1 MNCDHNMPDSRTGGK
16 RIVAITAADDPRLR
30 LYRNVKD
37 RDLSGRDGLFMAEG
51 QVVLER
57 LFASPLCRTV
67 SVLTTPERL
76 HNLDISSLPDDVPV
90 YVVAQDLMDEV
101 AGFPI
106 HRGYLAL
113 GRYAPPELNTILN
126 RPRLRVLAVSAIA
139 NTDNMGGL
147 MRNAAAFGVDAVLLD
162 GQCCDPLYRKAI
174 RVSVGGVFQVPHYR
188 VGDLGPALSA
198 YGLTPYGLSPT
209 GRLRLDEVGPP
220 DRSAFLFG
228 AEGPG
233 LSPAL
238 MAACTTVRID
248 MHGGF
253 DSLNVAT
260 TSGIVLYHMCR

>member
-1 MNCDHNMPDSRTGGK
+1 MSF
-16 RIVAITAADDPRLR
+16 IEITSADDPRLE

-37 RDLSGRDGLFMAEG
+37 RDLTGRDGLFMAEG

-57 LFASPLCRTV
+57 LFLSPLCETV

-76 HNLDISSLPDDVPV
+76 RNLDVSAVGDAPV
-90 YVVAQDLMDEV
+90 YVAAQDVMDEI

-113 GRYAPPELNTILN
+113 GRYAPPELGTVLAKS
-126 RPRLRVLAVSAIA
+126 RVRVLSLSAIA

-147 MRNAAAFGVDAVLLD
+147 LRNAAAFGIDAVLID
-162 GQCCDPLYRKAI
+162 AQCCDPLYRKAI

-188 VGDLGPALSA
+188 LDDLTRV
-198 YGLTPYGLSPT
+198 LTAHDLASYGLSPS
-209 GRLRLDEVGPP
+209 GQMRLDEVVPEM
-220 DRSAFLFG
+220 RSAFLFG

-233 LSPAL
+233 LTREL
-238 MAACTTVRID
+238 MEACTTVRID
-248 MHGGF
+248 MHGSF

>member
-1 MNCDHNMPDSRTGGK
+1 VVFD
-16 RIVAITAADDPRLR
+16 ITDAGDPRLE

-37 RDLSGRDGLFMAEG
+37 RDLTGREGVFMAEG

-57 LFASPLCRTV
+57 LFASHLCETL

-76 HNLDISSLPDDVPV
+76 RNLDVSVLADEVPV
-90 YVVAQDLMDEV
+90 YVMSQALMDEI

-113 GRYAPPELNTILN
+113 GRYAPPELGVVLAK
-126 RPRLRVLAVSAIA
+126 PRVRVLALSAIA

-162 GQCCDPLYRKAI
+162 AQCCDPLYRKAI
-174 RVSVGGVFQVPHYR
+174 RVSVGGVFQVPHYYFD
-188 VGDLGPALSA
+188 DLAT
-198 YGLTPYGLSPT
+198 GLAENRLEPYGLSPAGHT
-209 GRLRLDEVGPP
+209 RLDEVQPEM
-220 DRSAFLFG
+220 RSAFLFG

-233 LSPAL
+233 LSRKL
-238 MAACTTVRID
+238 MEACITVRID